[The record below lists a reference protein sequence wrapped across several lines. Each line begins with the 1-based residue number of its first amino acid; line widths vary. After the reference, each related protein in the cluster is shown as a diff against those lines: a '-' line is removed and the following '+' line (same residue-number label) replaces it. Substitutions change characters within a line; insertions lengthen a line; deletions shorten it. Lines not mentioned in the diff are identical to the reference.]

1 MAMILVSFDNQNWSD
16 QDWLRDNLWGGGKKM
31 HEAIWKASNELKTN
45 WLDLCYEAL
54 GLTYDGSVQIELS
67 TINDFFWFEALN
79 YLDECAEECEDEEK
93 PSDKILKFYPKED

>member
-1 MAMILVSFDNQNWSD
+1 MAVILVNFYSQSWSD
-16 QDWLRDNLWGGGKKM
+16 QDWLRDSLWGGGKRM

-67 TINDFFWFEALN
+67 TINDFFMFDALN
-79 YLDECAEECEDEEK
+79 YLDEIAGEDEGEK
-93 PSDKILKFYPKED
+93 PSDKILKFCPKED